1 MGGATSF
8 RTVQR
13 TALKDLS
20 PIPAGLFVLGQ
31 TDTYRG
37 ALSIVNQRE
46 AFRPPL
52 EETPDPRSRFAAIAL
67 IGVVCAGT
75 TASPR
80 EVTSPIR
87 LGVRSA
93 SDFGIGVGHAK
104 ART

>member
-1 MGGATSF
+1 MRPRRRDGNRSATPARLRIATYDVHRGMGGATSF

-67 IGVVCAGT
+67 IGVV
-75 TASPR
+75 
-80 EVTSPIR
+80 
-87 LGVRSA
+87 
-93 SDFGIGVGHAK
+93 
-104 ART
+104 

>member
-1 MGGATSF
+1 MGWRCDLGGEMVTAQQRPLACGLGHMTSIEEWAARPRF

-52 EETPDPRSRFAAIAL
+52 EEAPDPRSRFAAIAL
-67 IGVVCAGT
+67 IGVV
-75 TASPR
+75 
-80 EVTSPIR
+80 
-87 LGVRSA
+87 
-93 SDFGIGVGHAK
+93 
-104 ART
+104 